1 MSQNNEI
8 RIETGRKTSFWNFI
22 KNNTIKIPIIQ
33 RDYAQGRADEE
44 NIREQFVQYL
54 KDALDKNGTEPTILD
69 FVYGSK
75 YLDSILP
82 LDGQQ
87 RLTTLWLLHWYIA
100 LQKDTPITDDEK
112 KVFFNFSYET
122 RDSSRDFIQNLVK
135 LLPQNNK
142 VDDILSFITTKLWF
156 LKDWNNDQTV
166 SSMLIMLDY
175 IDTVFKNAPLDIYW
189 MNLTGNSASIMFY
202 ELKLEKLGLT
212 DA

>member
-1 MSQNNEI
+1 MCQNNDI
-8 RIETGRKTSFWNFI
+8 VIETGKKTSFWNFI

-44 NIREQFVQYL
+44 NIREQFVHYL
-54 KDALDKNGTEPTILD
+54 KEALDKNSSEPTILD

-112 KVFFNFSYET
+112 NVFYNFSYET

-135 LLPQNNK
+135 Q
-142 VDDILSFITTKLWF
+142 SR
-156 LKDWNNDQTV
+156 
-166 SSMLIMLDY
+166 
-175 IDTVFKNAPLDIYW
+175 
-189 MNLTGNSASIMFY
+189 
-202 ELKLEKLGLT
+202 
-212 DA
+212 